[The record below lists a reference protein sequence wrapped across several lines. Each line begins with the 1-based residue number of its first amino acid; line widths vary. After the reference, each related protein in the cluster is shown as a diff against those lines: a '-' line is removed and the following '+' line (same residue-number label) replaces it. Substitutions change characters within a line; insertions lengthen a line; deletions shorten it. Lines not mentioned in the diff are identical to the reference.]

1 MIETQPRLE
10 PKYVGCKL
18 SREEYL
24 ALEDDGFKYDM
35 IEGVLELAPSGDFEH
50 GNYQGL
56 FISEINFF
64 LKAFPI
70 GKAVTEIDV
79 FLPDGGDVI
88 RPDISFILLENMH
101 IVKTHIHG
109 TPDLVCEILSP
120 ASMQRDLGVKAERYL
135 KNGVKEYWVV
145 YSKEKKIELWLNQN
159 KQSWEKTSSHILKS
173 FLLKGFEINQE
184 EFFK

>member
-1 MIETQPRLE
+1 MAQTLKQATPL
-10 PKYVGCKL
+10 YVGLKVT
-18 SREEYL
+18 REEYL
-24 ALEDDGFKYDM
+24 DLEDDGYKYDM
-35 IEGVLELAPSGDFEH
+35 NEGVLELAPSGDFEH

-56 FISEINFF
+56 FISEINFY
-64 LKAFPI
+64 LKTNPL

-79 FLPDGGDVI
+79 FLPDGGDVL
-88 RPDISFILLENMH
+88 RPDISFILFENMQ

-120 ASMQRDLGVKAERYL
+120 ASMERDLGIKAERYL

-159 KQSWEKTSSHILKS
+159 KESWKKLNSLILESS
-173 FLLKGFEINQE
+173 LLKGFQINQD